1 MDEPSTDPIPDLS
14 QKRDGYLDVTY
25 PVEMKELS
33 SAIRNLKNGKAKGP
47 HGLCFELIK
56 EGGAV
61 LTEYLQ
67 VWINSIF
74 SEGGIDAS
82 ANNGVVKLLFKKG
95 DKFDPLNYRPITLSR
110 ILSKCFTKV
119 LTRRITSTVEEEGLL
134 AETQYGF
141 RESRSTTQAV
151 HVLSTLIQKAK
162 VEGDDVHVAFVDLKS
177 AYDRVSRKHLVE
189 ACRQAGFNENSI
201 SVVKSLYL
209 ADNICFEVNGVKSA
223 KLFLKDGVRQGCQ
236 TSPVLFNLYLKSV
249 IEIVQR
255 SKKGVCLGDQV
266 VTIIAFA
273 DDLAIIGRDAKAC
286 SQALSIAIQECD
298 RIGMSVSKEKSKVMR
313 AEEVRVP
320 RAKGDVVPLE
330 AVMSFMYLG
339 AKMEIN
345 FLNRFQV

>member
-1 MDEPSTDPIPDLS
+1 M
-14 QKRDGYLDVTY
+14 
-25 PVEMKELS
+25 
-33 SAIRNLKNGKAKGP
+33 
-47 HGLCFELIK
+47 
-56 EGGAV
+56 
-61 LTEYLQ
+61 
-67 VWINSIF
+67 
-74 SEGGIDAS
+74 
-82 ANNGVVKLLFKKG
+82 
-95 DKFDPLNYRPITLSR
+95 
-110 ILSKCFTKV
+110 
-119 LTRRITSTVEEEGLL
+119 
-134 AETQYGF
+134 
-141 RESRSTTQAV
+141 
-151 HVLSTLIQKAK
+151 
-162 VEGDDVHVAFVDLKS
+162 
-177 AYDRVSRKHLVE
+177 
-189 ACRQAGFNENSI
+189 
-201 SVVKSLYL
+201 

-345 FLNRFQV
+345 FLNQFQV